1 MHLDR
6 SKPFAQ
12 TYGPDFAAGLAYF
25 QDGLYFKANGEINE
39 NYAPNV
45 EVLKSRAPKVQRQ
58 PIAQPAAV
66 TDTPKDDLESKSVA
80 QIFQMAQKVVDI
92 MQEAGEAIDYAP
104 TPGNKAANI
113 AFIRAHTE

>member
-25 QDGLYFKANGEINE
+25 QDGLYFKANGDLNE
-39 NYAPNV
+39 SYGPNIAL
-45 EVLKSRAPKVQRQ
+45 LKMRAPK
-58 PIAQPAAV
+58 APAPV
-66 TDTPKDDLESKSVA
+66 TLAPSETPKDDLESKSVA